1 MWVLVK
7 LGLAVPAV
15 TGILSE
21 VPSPQLIVI
30 LLMSFSGSL
39 HLAVA
44 VNTVEPAV
52 PDTGATL
59 SEQIGGLFTAETTV
73 KHPVQVPLCP
83 LGLVT
88 VTFRAPTVAV
98 AEIVM
103 GTSTSVDETKVTA
116 PTVIPVPLKLTVG
129 VLAKFVPGILTVN
142 LGPCVRFGGTTEVGL
157 GPAETT
163 TVKHPVQV
171 PLCPLGL
178 VTVTF
183 RAPTVAVAEIVMGTS
198 TSVDETKVTAP
209 TVIPVPLK
217 LTVGVLAK
225 FVPRI
230 LTVKLCPC
238 VPFGGTTDVGLGP
251 AETITVKHPEHVP
264 LCLSGLVAVTSC
276 GPVGALPAMEILTVA
291 DEGELI
297 VSLRTVIP
305 DPKANCVFPP
315 RVTTKFVPLT
325 WTVRFVP
332 CVPCGGLTEVTV
344 GGGPRTVTVTVGDV
358 PCAPNASVA
367 VTETKKVPGVF

>member
-21 VPSPQLIVI
+21 VPSPQVIVI
-30 LLMSFSGSL
+30 LLMSFSGSVQ
-39 HLAVA
+39 LAVA
-44 VNTVEPAV
+44 VNTVELAV
-52 PDTGATL
+52 PDAGATL

-73 KHPVQVPLCP
+73 KHPEHVPLCP

-98 AEIVM
+98 AEIVI
-103 GTSTSVDETKVTA
+103 GTSTSVEETKVTA
-116 PTVIPVPLKLTVG
+116 PT
-129 VLAKFVPGILTVN
+129 A
-142 LGPCVRFGGTTEVGL
+142 
-157 GPAETT
+157 
-163 TVKHPVQV
+163 
-171 PLCPLGL
+171 
-178 VTVTF
+178 
-183 RAPTVAVAEIVMGTS
+183 
-198 TSVDETKVTAP
+198 
-209 TVIPVPLK
+209 IPVPLK

-238 VPFGGTTDVGLGP
+238 DAWGGTTEVGLGP
-251 AETITVKHPEHVP
+251 AETTTVKHPEHVP

-367 VTETKKVPGVF
+367 VTETKKVPGVLYVCVAVIGGVGQPSPQS

>member
-39 HLAVA
+39 HLAMA

-88 VTFRAPTVAV
+88 VTFRAPIVAV
-98 AEIVM
+98 AEIVI
-103 GTSTSVDETKVTA
+103 GTSTSVEDTKVTA

-129 VLAKFVPGILTVN
+129 VA
-142 LGPCVRFGGTTEVGL
+142 
-157 GPAETT
+157 
-163 TVKHPVQV
+163 
-171 PLCPLGL
+171 
-178 VTVTF
+178 
-183 RAPTVAVAEIVMGTS
+183 
-198 TSVDETKVTAP
+198 
-209 TVIPVPLK
+209 
-217 LTVGVLAK
+217 AK

-238 VPFGGTTDVGLGP
+238 VPFGGTTEVGLGP
-251 AETITVKHPEHVP
+251 AETTTVKHPEHVP

-367 VTETKKVPGVF
+367 VTETKKVPGVLYVCVAVIGGVGQPSPQS